1 MSYYGTCEPT
11 KVETE
16 ERNNEESVK
25 DILKNNDYLLNETRS
40 VLGLI
45 EEAIFG
51 PSMQKD
57 KSEQPPAADT
67 SLLMTM
73 RRQRSA
79 MEDILHTAMRIKEG
93 LWRDV

>member
-1 MSYYGTCEPT
+1 MSYYETTCEPT
-11 KVETE
+11 PVQVE
-16 ERNNEESVK
+16 EESVK

-51 PSMQKD
+51 PSVQKD
-57 KSEQPPAADT
+57 KSEMPPAADT

-79 MEDILHTAMRIKEG
+79 IEDILNTAMRIKEG

>member
-51 PSMQKD
+51 PSM
-57 KSEQPPAADT
+57 PAAHT

-73 RRQRSA
+73 LRQRSA